1 MDRAWLSVAE
11 TVSLLMVTSQT
22 ARPGPLA
29 PGIELQQKQR
39 GILENEKEGVNLDRK
54 LLPADSC
61 RVLASLGIS
70 NITGERLKE
79 FSNARILRL
88 QLYCGPHLWWRL
100 YHWSSQ
106 LQIAWDTC
114 DTGPRASSYLSF
126 SVQVKTTVVCLCFDN
141 CFHIFSRACD
151 LRATGSSVLI
161 I

>member
-1 MDRAWLSVAE
+1 MDRAWWSVAE

-39 GILENEKEGVNLDRK
+39 GILENEKEGVTLDRK

-88 QLYCGPHLWWRL
+88 QLYCGPHLW
-100 YHWSSQ
+100 
-106 LQIAWDTC
+106 
-114 DTGPRASSYLSF
+114 
-126 SVQVKTTVVCLCFDN
+126 
-141 CFHIFSRACD
+141 
-151 LRATGSSVLI
+151 
-161 I
+161 